1 VKKHGKEKNSPAA
14 DDGLPSS
21 GEGLTT
27 VTLTKTT
34 VAAAAS
40 TALLMLLLLLCLT
53 VATVRRCGRS
63 PGYKRTT
70 EPEPT
75 TGTELAEPQG
85 PLFWNAA
92 GSGSVTCQLLFGLLV
107 ARKR

>member
-75 TGTELAEPQG
+75 TGTELTEPQG
-85 PLFWNAA
+85 PLF
-92 GSGSVTCQLLFGLLV
+92 
-107 ARKR
+107 